1 MPTYGDI
8 YKQFLE
14 STNIDLALVENY
26 RPCCELFGVPN
37 ISNAIVVWLNNGNKI
52 IYIVGEKYENTKSY

>member
-1 MPTYGDI
+1 MLTYGDI

-14 STNIDLALVENY
+14 STNIDLALVEDY

-37 ISNAIVVWLNNGNKI
+37 IADAIIVWLKDKSKL
-52 IYIVGEKYENTKSY
+52 IYIYK

>member
-1 MPTYGDI
+1 MTYREI
-8 YKQFLE
+8 FNKFLE
-14 STNIDLALVENY
+14 DTNIAENLINDY
-26 RPCCELFGVPN
+26 RPCTEMYRVPN